1 MEQRGPTDQPYLS
14 VLIPA
19 YNEEHTLGQ
28 VVDAV
33 LKVPEDLEIIL
44 VDDGS
49 SDGTWQVMQSRADG
63 DRVRAFRHAV
73 NGGKGAAIRTGLAE
87 ARGHLAIIQ
96 DADLEYS
103 PDDYGP
109 LLEPLKSERAEVVY
123 GSRAFASHAAF
134 SFWYV
139 MGNRLVTLITN
150 VLYNC
155 YLSDMETGYKVMP
168 VEVAKSLGLRA
179 RGFELEPEITAK
191 LLRQGHRIYEVPI
204 SYSARSREEG
214 KKLTAMDGVRAVL
227 TLLRFRSWNP
237 AR

>member
-28 VVDAV
+28 VIDAV
-33 LKVPEDLEIIL
+33 LKVPEDLEIVL

-63 DRVRAFRHAV
+63 ERVRAFRHAV
-73 NGGKGAAIRTGLAE
+73 NGGKGAAIRTGLTH
-87 ARGHLAIIQ
+87 ARGHIVLIQ

-103 PDDYGP
+103 PDDYGA
-109 LLEPLKSERAEVVY
+109 LLEPLKSDRATVVY

-168 VEVAKSLGLRA
+168 VEVAKSLGLQA

-214 KKLTAMDGVRAVL
+214 KKLTAMDGVRAVM